1 MESFTGDK
9 PVMFLDDV
17 MSELDENRQD
27 YILNHLKDQQVFI
40 TCCDPNT
47 IHQLKQGA
55 LFKIHQGELI
65 EQMILNLKGQ
75 RRQLY
80 VFTFGTRYRCKMSE
94 VVGIFD
100 LETSTISKITREFL
114 AKAEKS
120 GKVINVS
127 MEMPKLLYCA
137 KIIKKIPSFIFLKYL
152 LPLC

>member
-1 MESFTGDK
+1 MYLHLG
-9 PVMFLDDV
+9 
-17 MSELDENRQD
+17 QD
-27 YILNHLKDQQVFI
+27 TV
-40 TCCDPNT
+40 
-47 IHQLKQGA
+47 
-55 LFKIHQGELI
+55 
-65 EQMILNLKGQ
+65 
-75 RRQLY
+75 
-80 VFTFGTRYRCKMSE
+80 VKMSE

-127 MEMPKLLYCA
+127 MEMPKTCV